1 MEKLHQNQSH
11 SSFQKSRIYERN
23 TSHNTRPTMYYI
35 EIKYDIRKSYQIFYN
50 ENLISIV
57 YDIPVP
63 VPKSLQVCDENFTIQ
78 RITSFD
84 SIIIIH
90 QVYNKYTHTYVYFE
104 KKNKNIKIHENLL
117 KYSILHDKT
126 TSFLMSQGY
135 SLMGTTRHQPEETI
149 NWIDYIKDGEY
160 SGFGPYGTGATS
172 VVSFEDFKKID
183 GLYLVHNLNNLNSF
197 QIGKSCL
204 DEFIKI
210 VYDSMYISIKD
221 IPRECMKYFL
231 NNDISLQ
238 NSIDILNYIETFVYT
253 ILEKLEKGI
262 LHDLT
267 FENFYFEYLKNPY
280 DNTIIN
286 YETFLIKE
294 YIEKTCCIFK
304 SSRDIRIPLQVYV
317 SSTFM
322 QPLMFQIA
330 HVIQNTYENSILLL
344 NYHIHTGKYAIIVLI
359 PKNLEVFLFPSNTKE
374 YIDTCTIS
382 KCKLHYI
389 KYYDFTNILDTI
401 IYLSQFP
408 DYQDRQK
415 VYKMMNKMEKSEDTI
430 YIPVFDNNT
439 TITTAITTR
448 ITKENVFYFV
458 EENKQMLQ
466 NLIHSDKLIQMKI
479 KIAFI
484 KIKNNNMYKDF
495 GKSSGIKQL
504 YIVKKHQQKLML
516 FIKEN
521 TDQVNVN
528 VETECIKI
536 VQYLKR
542 HSVPCQKEY
551 AYINMMI
558 VSKKSNTILFNIDNF
573 EDSYIVGKNGGHLL
587 GFQEYNKSKMI
598 SAVNEFTMIPCDF
611 MLKLVLV

>member
-1 MEKLHQNQSH
+1 
-11 SSFQKSRIYERN
+11 
-23 TSHNTRPTMYYI
+23 
-35 EIKYDIRKSYQIFYN
+35 
-50 ENLISIV
+50 
-57 YDIPVP
+57 
-63 VPKSLQVCDENFTIQ
+63 
-78 RITSFD
+78 
-84 SIIIIH
+84 
-90 QVYNKYTHTYVYFE
+90 
-104 KKNKNIKIHENLL
+104 
-117 KYSILHDKT
+117 
-126 TSFLMSQGY
+126 
-135 SLMGTTRHQPEETI
+135 
-149 NWIDYIKDGEY
+149 
-160 SGFGPYGTGATS
+160 
-172 VVSFEDFKKID
+172 
-183 GLYLVHNLNNLNSF
+183 
-197 QIGKSCL
+197 
-204 DEFIKI
+204 
-210 VYDSMYISIKD
+210 
-221 IPRECMKYFL
+221 
-231 NNDISLQ
+231 
-238 NSIDILNYIETFVYT
+238 
-253 ILEKLEKGI
+253 
-262 LHDLT
+262 
-267 FENFYFEYLKNPY
+267 
-280 DNTIIN
+280 
-286 YETFLIKE
+286 
-294 YIEKTCCIFK
+294 
-304 SSRDIRIPLQVYV
+304 
-317 SSTFM
+317 
-322 QPLMFQIA
+322 
-330 HVIQNTYENSILLL
+330 
-344 NYHIHTGKYAIIVLI
+344 
-359 PKNLEVFLFPSNTKE
+359 
-374 YIDTCTIS
+374 
-382 KCKLHYI
+382 LHYI